1 MSRPAHKTRR
11 QSNCPY
17 ENKKKLEIEKKLTD
31 PAALH
36 HLHELERDV
45 ERDGYER
52 VEKDE
57 EPDELREVIRRAR
70 AVHVGPHAARLK
82 VPVTNRTRL
91 FVEIPPAVK
100 RRAQERNTELK
111 RADAQHQ
118 RVHLT
123 LKGGNLAR
131 GPDAV
136 AHELRVAAGEDHDA
150 DDPVHKKWYRQ
161 FNCPYEEK

>member
-1 MSRPAHKTRR
+1 MSRPVHKTRR

-17 ENKKKLEIEKKLTD
+17 ENKNKLTD

-45 ERDGYER
+45 QGDWNER

-70 AVHVGPHAARLK
+70 AVDVGPHAARLE

-91 FVEIPPAVK
+91 LVQIPPAVK
-100 RRAQERNTELK
+100 RRAQKRDTELK

-131 GPDAV
+131 GSDAV
-136 AHELRVAAGEDHDA
+136 AHELRVAAGENHDA

-161 FNCPYEEK
+161 INCPYEEK